1 MRPHPVGGGSV
12 AVVRGASWLLGL
24 VVAAGLMA
32 APASAL
38 ADLEPLSAE
47 PAAGARVSAAPDSV
61 RLVMP
66 TRVEEEFLVLRVEDP
81 EGRVVSGPPARDERD
96 PRAVIAAVDAPG
108 EGPLTVTWR
117 VLSRDG
123 HAAGGTY
130 RIGVGTGPGTPE
142 TGSPARSDHGVLP
155 VLARLLALVGPLG
168 LVGLLALSAGVVGPA
183 VRAGGIVIPG
193 EGAAVAEGFRVR
205 AGAALEGASRNWWR
219 AWWVLVAVA
228 AAGVALLPVALL
240 RVIGE
245 GPGELGTLLGQTR
258 IGAAW
263 WAQAAGLVIAVAA
276 GLAVGRRH
284 VGRTPDGD
292 GVAALMGAGPLLALA
307 AISWGGH
314 ASAGG
319 DATANIVIDLLHST
333 ATAAW
338 IGGLL
343 GLAVL
348 VVPAVARLADG
359 DRVRLAAA
367 VVVRFSALALAAVA
381 VLVVTGVYRALAE
394 VGIGDLLDTGY
405 GRALLVKLALFA
417 LLLVGGAYNRM
428 VVHPRLER
436 AALGLD
442 PGDRGAAAALR
453 ISVRAELAVAAALLV
468 SVAVLVSL
476 APPA

>member
-1 MRPHPVGGGSV
+1 M
-12 AVVRGASWLLGL
+12 
-24 VVAAGLMA
+24 VAAGLLA
-32 APASAL
+32 APASVL
-38 ADLEPLSAE
+38 AAPEPLSAE
-47 PAAGARVSAAPDSV
+47 PAAGSRVAAPPDSV

-66 TRVEEEFLVLRVEDP
+66 TRLEEAFLVLRVTDP
-81 EGRVVSGPPARDERD
+81 DGRDVSGPPARDERD
-96 PRAVIAAVDAPG
+96 PRAVIAAVDASG

-117 VLSRDG
+117 VLTRDG
-123 HAAGGTY
+123 HAAGGSY
-130 RIGVGTGPGTPE
+130 RIGVGADPGTAE
-142 TGSPARSDHGVLP
+142 TGSPTRSGHGPLP

-168 LVGLLALSAGVVGPA
+168 LVGLLALSAGVVAPA

-193 EGAAVAEGFRVR
+193 EGAAVAEGFRTR
-205 AGAALEGASRNWWR
+205 TGEALAGVTRNWWR
-219 AWWVLVAVA
+219 AWWILVAVA

-263 WAQAAGLVIAVAA
+263 WAQAAGLALAVAA
-276 GLAVGRRH
+276 GLIAGRRYG
-284 VGRTPDGD
+284 GRAPDTDAG
-292 GVAALMGAGPLLALA
+292 AALMGAGPLLALA

-319 DATANIVIDLLHST
+319 DATANIVIDLLHSV

-348 VVPAVARLADG
+348 VIPAVARLGDA

-367 VVVRFSALALAAVA
+367 VVVRFSALALTAVA
-381 VLVVTGVYRALAE
+381 VLVVTGIYRALAE
-394 VGIGDLLDTGY
+394 IGIGDLLDTGY
-405 GRALLVKLALFA
+405 GRALLVKLALFG
-417 LLLVGGAYNRM
+417 LLLIGGAYNRL

-436 AALGLD
+436 AALGLA
-442 PGDRGAAAALR
+442 PGDRGAGAALR
-453 ISVRAELAVAAALLV
+453 ISVRAELGVAAALLV

-476 APPA
+476 APPG

>member
-1 MRPHPVGGGSV
+1 
-12 AVVRGASWLLGL
+12 

-32 APASAL
+32 APAL
-38 ADLEPLSAE
+38 AVAGIQPLSAE
-47 PAAGARVSAAPDSV
+47 PAAGSRVASPPDSV

-66 TRVEEEFLVLRVEDP
+66 TRLEREFLVLRVTDP
-81 EGRVVSGPPARDERD
+81 DGRVVSGPPVRDERD
-96 PRAVIAAVDAPG
+96 PRAVLATVDASG

-117 VLSRDG
+117 VLTRDG
-123 HAAGGTY
+123 HAAGGSY
-130 RIGVGTGPGTPE
+130 RIGVGADPGPPE

-168 LVGLLALSAGVVGPA
+168 LVGLLALSAGVVAPA

-193 EGAAVAEGFRVR
+193 EGAAVAEGFRAR
-205 AGAALEGASRNWWR
+205 AATALEGASRNWWR
-219 AWWVLVAVA
+219 AWWILAASA
-228 AAGVALLPVALL
+228 AAGVVLLPVALL

-258 IGAAW
+258 IGMAW
-263 WAQAAGLVIAVAA
+263 WAQAAGLVLAVVAGLVAA
-276 GLAVGRRH
+276 RRR
-284 VGRTPDGD
+284 GGGTPDTD
-292 GVAALMGAGPLLALA
+292 GVAVLMGAGPVLSLA

-319 DATANIVIDLLHST
+319 DATANIVIDLLHSA

-348 VVPAVARLADG
+348 VAPAVARLGDG

-381 VLVVTGVYRALAE
+381 LLVVTGVYRALAE

-453 ISVRAELAVAAALLV
+453 ISVRAELVVAAALLV

-476 APPA
+476 APPG

>member
-1 MRPHPVGGGSV
+1 
-12 AVVRGASWLLGL
+12 
-24 VVAAGLMA
+24 
-32 APASAL
+32 
-38 ADLEPLSAE
+38 
-47 PAAGARVSAAPDSV
+47 
-61 RLVMP
+61 MP
-66 TRVEEEFLVLRVEDP
+66 TRVEEEFLILRVENPD
-81 EGRVVSGPPARDERD
+81 GRAVSGPPARDERD

-117 VLSRDG
+117 VLTRDG
-123 HAAGGTY
+123 HAAGGSY
-130 RIGVGTGPGTPE
+130 RIGVGVDPGTPE
-142 TGSPARSDHGVLP
+142 AGSVTRSDHGVLP
-155 VLARLLALVGPLG
+155 VLARFLALVGPLG
-168 LVGLLALSAGVVGPA
+168 LMGLLALSAGVVAPA

-193 EGAAVAEGFRVR
+193 EGAAVAEGFRAR
-205 AGAALEGASRNWWR
+205 AAAALGGAARNWWR
-219 AWWVLVAVA
+219 AWWILVGVA

-245 GPGELGTLLGQTR
+245 GPGEIGTLLGQTR

-263 WAQAAGLVIAVAA
+263 WAQAAGLCLAVAV
-276 GLAVGRRH
+276 GLIAGRRH
-284 VGRTPDGD
+284 RGRTPDTG
-292 GVAALMGAGPLLALA
+292 AAAAAMGAGPLLALA

-319 DATANIVIDLLHST
+319 DATANIVIDLVHSV

-348 VVPAVARLADG
+348 VAPAVSRLADA

-367 VVVRFSALALAAVA
+367 VVVRFSALALTAVA

-436 AALGLD
+436 AALGLEV
-442 PGDRGAAAALR
+442 GDRGAVAALR
-453 ISVRAELAVAAALLV
+453 ISVRAELAVAAALLL

-476 APPA
+476 APPG

>member
-1 MRPHPVGGGSV
+1 M
-12 AVVRGASWLLGL
+12 
-24 VVAAGLMA
+24 VAAGLLVS
-32 APASAL
+32 PAHAVAGL
-38 ADLEPLSAE
+38 GPLSAE
-47 PAAGARVSAAPDSV
+47 PPAGSRVAAPPDAV

-66 TRVEEEFLVLRVEDP
+66 TRVEEEFLVLRVTSPD
-81 EGRVVSGPPARDERD
+81 GRDVSGPPARDERD

-117 VLSRDG
+117 VLTRDG
-123 HAAGGTY
+123 HAAGGSY
-130 RIGVGTGPGTPE
+130 RIGVGADPGTPE
-142 TGSPARSDHGVLP
+142 TGSPTRSDHGVLP
-155 VLARLLALVGPLG
+155 VLARLLALAGPLG
-168 LVGLLALSAGVVGPA
+168 LVGLLALSAGVVAPA

-193 EGAAVAEGFRVR
+193 EGAAVAEGFRAR
-205 AGAALEGASRNWWR
+205 AAAALEGAARNWWR
-219 AWWVLVAVA
+219 AWWVLVAVT
-228 AAGVALLPVALL
+228 AAGVALLPAALL

-245 GPGELGTLLGQTR
+245 GPGGLGSLLGQTR
-258 IGAAW
+258 VGAAW
-263 WAQAAGLVIAVAA
+263 WAQAAALAVTAAA
-276 GLAVGRRH
+276 GLAAGRRH
-284 VGRTPDGD
+284 GGRVPDAG
-292 GVAALMGAGPLLALA
+292 GEAVLMGAGPLLALA

-319 DATANIVIDLLHST
+319 DATANIVIDLLHSV

-348 VVPAVARLADG
+348 VIPAVSRLGDG

-367 VVVRFSALALAAVA
+367 VVVRFSALALTAVA

-394 VGIGDLLDTGY
+394 VAIGDLLGTGY

-417 LLLVGGAYNRM
+417 VLLAGGAYNRM

-442 PGDRGAAAALR
+442 PGDRGATAALR
-453 ISVRAELAVAAALLV
+453 ISVRAELAVAAVLLV
-468 SVAVLVSL
+468 SVAVLISL
-476 APPA
+476 APPG